1 MKIKL
6 AYPKIPDTLHC
17 PLKQCIAFEKIDG
30 TNIHWVW
37 SPQNGFH
44 SFGTR
49 RDRYSYTDASLAEF
63 HKHHYG
69 LDGLDDAFQKIEQGL
84 NDFLIKQ
91 YHSAQEVIIFTELY
105 GPNSFAGKHKPE
117 DKKQL
122 IIFDV
127 QVDGVML
134 PPDQFIEL
142 FEPFGIPKVVFK
154 GKFTGQLFIDVRNS
168 KFPVKEGV
176 VVKGV
181 VDNQVYM
188 AKIKTNAYCKK
199 LMERF
204 EGDWKEY
211 WE

>member
-17 PLKQCIAFEKIDG
+17 PLKRCIAFEKIDG

-37 SPQNGFH
+37 TPETGFH

-49 RDRYSYTDASLAEF
+49 RDRYPNTDASIAQF
-63 HKHHYG
+63 HKFHYG
-69 LDGLDDAFQKIEQGL
+69 LGGLDDAFKKIAQPLSEFLL
-84 NDFLIKQ
+84 NKFPDSK
-91 YHSAQEVIIFTELY
+91 EVVVFSEFY
-105 GPNSFAGKHKPE
+105 GANSFAGSHKPE

-122 IIFDV
+122 FLLDV
-127 QVDGVML
+127 QVDGKML
-134 PPDQFIEL
+134 PPEEFIQL
-142 FEPFGIPKVVFK
+142 FEPFGIPKVIFR
-154 GKFTGQLFIDVRNS
+154 GKFTGQLYADVRS
-168 KFPVKEGV
+168 GKYGVKEGV

-181 VDNQVYM
+181 VNGEIYM
-188 AKIKTNAYCKK
+188 AKIKTSAYAKQ

-204 EGDWKEY
+204 KGDWKNY